1 MVYLSFKVVLYW
13 SCTGVVILYF
23 NAFASICRLCGW
35 VVGSFGAGCVPTKE
49 GCRSA
54 PKRGAGGSSGAG
66 CVPTKEGCRSAPERW
81 VVRVVGRDGVLGFSA
96 RCVGFAGWK
105 SWKAQS
111 PSRERWVRW
120 IGWSFWLWL
129 VVVALRVGRGQSQK
143 PSHSG
148 TACY

>member
-13 SCTGVVILYF
+13 SCTGVVILYI
-23 NAFASICRLCGW
+23 NAFACICWLCGL
-35 VVGSFGAGCVPTKE
+35 VVGSFGAGSVPTKE
-49 GCRSA
+49 GQRSA

-66 CVPTKEGCRSAPERW
+66 SVPTKEGQRSAPERW

-105 SWKAQS
+105 SWKVQS
-111 PSRERWVRW
+111 PSRERWSAV
-120 IGWSFWLWL
+120 GWLEFWALARC
-129 VVVALRVGRGQSQK
+129 VGLRVGRCQSPK

-148 TACY
+148 TAFN